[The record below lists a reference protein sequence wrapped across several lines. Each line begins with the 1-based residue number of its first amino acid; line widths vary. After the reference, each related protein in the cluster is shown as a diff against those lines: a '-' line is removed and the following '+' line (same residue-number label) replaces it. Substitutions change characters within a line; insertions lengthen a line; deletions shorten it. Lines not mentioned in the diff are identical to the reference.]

1 MVAELLLNKPQEPIP
16 HIVQHLQDIQ
26 GKGTPPLTKE
36 EKSELNLLRDEVE
49 KLRTKA
55 KQIKSKSIGKKPD
68 DSDSGKKR
76 AEGDSSEDSEGDEEY
91 LDEINEPLSPLK
103 NQ

>member
-26 GKGTPPLTKE
+26 GKGTPSLTKE

-49 KLRTKA
+49 KLRSKA
-55 KQIKSKSIGKKPD
+55 KQIKSKSMVKRD
-68 DSDSGKKR
+68 ESDSGSKK
-76 AEGDSSEDSEGDEEY
+76 AEGDSSDDSEGDDEF
-91 LDEINEPLSPLK
+91 LDEINEPLSPFK